1 MGIVLRILTLAT
13 FFIGLGLFTGTIGGD
28 LWRWLHLLIGL
39 GIVVLAVVVLG
50 PWVREATTAGVMRR
64 LAWWSPLVALAL
76 GLVLFAERLGLWSS
90 GTDRSTVITV
100 HVIVGIAVVGL
111 IEIALGQMRRAAHAA
126 EQRQDN
132 TPDEAA

>member
-76 GLVLFAERLGLWSS
+76 GLVLFGERLGLWSS
-90 GTDRSTVITV
+90 GTDRSIVITV
-100 HVIVGIAVVGL
+100 HVIVGIVVVGL

-126 EQRQDN
+126 EQRQDDTSD
-132 TPDEAA
+132 TPA

>member
-76 GLVLFAERLGLWSS
+76 GLVLFGERLGLWSS

-100 HVIVGIAVVGL
+100 HVIVGIVVVGL

-126 EQRQDN
+126 EQRQDDTSD
-132 TPDEAA
+132 TPA

>member
-76 GLVLFAERLGLWSS
+76 GLVLFGERLGLWSI

-100 HVIVGIAVVGL
+100 HVIVGIVVVGL
-111 IEIALGQMRRAAHAA
+111 LEIALGQMRRAAHAA
-126 EQRQDN
+126 EQRQDDTSD
-132 TPDEAA
+132 TPA

>member
-28 LWRWLHLLIGL
+28 LWRWLHLLVGV

-76 GLVLFAERLGLWSS
+76 GLVLFGERLGLWSI

-111 IEIALGQMRRAAHAA
+111 LEIALGQMRRAAHAA
-126 EQRQDN
+126 EQRRDDTSD
-132 TPDEAA
+132 TPA